1 MFYETKRKE
10 MTPMQQKKTWTK
22 PKAVETSA
30 AMEINC
36 YVSCTLR
43 K

>member
-1 MFYETKRKE
+1 
-10 MTPMQQKKTWTK
+10 MQHKKSWAK

-36 YVSCTLR
+36 YVSCTLS
-43 K
+43 KS

>member
-1 MFYETKRKE
+1 M
-10 MTPMQQKKTWTK
+10 QKKSWTK

-36 YVSCTLR
+36 YVSCTL
-43 K
+43 KT

>member
-1 MFYETKRKE
+1 VS
-10 MTPMQQKKTWTK
+10 KKVWTK

-36 YVSCTLR
+36 YVACGLS